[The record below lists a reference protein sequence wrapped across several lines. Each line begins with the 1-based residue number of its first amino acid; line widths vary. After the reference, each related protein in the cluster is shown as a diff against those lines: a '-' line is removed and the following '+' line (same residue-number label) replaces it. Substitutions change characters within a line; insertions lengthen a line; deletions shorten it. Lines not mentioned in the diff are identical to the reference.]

1 MSKKKVL
8 VTGFSQFE
16 GCDINPTESIVN
28 SLKAEKFNIDG
39 FDLSYEIVEVSIGG
53 AELVNRLDYNV
64 FIHIGV
70 NTKGNKLQLEQYSYN
85 NCTFRVPDQ
94 SGNQPS
100 GECINKELDFD
111 KACESGLDVSL
122 ILSELKNQVTNPE
135 DVEISNDPGRFL
147 CNYIYFKALQCSSKS
162 IFVHIPPFE
171 VCNET
176 IQIDNIKKLIA
187 ILLEQC

>member
-1 MSKKKVL
+1 MSRVL
-8 VTGFSQFE
+8 ITGFSKFE
-16 GCDINPTESIVN
+16 GCDVNPTESIVK
-28 SLKAEKFNIDG
+28 SLKEENFNVDG
-39 FDLSYEIVEVSIGG
+39 FDLSYEIVEVSISG
-53 AELVNRLDYNV
+53 AEVVNRLNYDI

-70 NTKGNKLQLEQYSYN
+70 NTKGSKLQLEQYSYN

-111 KACESGLDVSL
+111 KACESGLDIRNIVL
-122 ILSELKNQVTNPE
+122 ELKNQVTNPE

-147 CNYIYFKALQCSSKS
+147 CNYIYFKALQCSPKS

-171 VCNET
+171 ICNET
-176 IQIDNIKKLIA
+176 VQTENIRKLIT
-187 ILLEQC
+187 ILLKQC